1 MSSCDKYPDEDLKY
15 SPDEDLRHSPLD
27 AVGNIVP
34 PPPER
39 PGFVPGRST
48 NRTPHAHFDE
58 VSEASFYGGAA
69 SVRKRWGRP
78 KQADGS
84 PTETE
89 SPKQLSLDDVDE

>member
-34 PPPER
+34 PPPKR
-39 PGFVPGRST
+39 PDFSPGRFT
-48 NRTPHAHFDE
+48 DRTPHAYFDDVPE
-58 VSEASFYGGAA
+58 DSFYSGVA